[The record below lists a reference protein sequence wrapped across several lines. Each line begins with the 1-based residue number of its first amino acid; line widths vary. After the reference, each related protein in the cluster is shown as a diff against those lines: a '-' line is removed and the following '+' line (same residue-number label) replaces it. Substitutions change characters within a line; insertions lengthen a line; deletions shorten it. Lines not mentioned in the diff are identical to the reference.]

1 MTTITAMG
9 SMTKGTIAAV
19 LSNLLYSILFL
30 FGLFLQPLSGT
41 QVAAWRLVMMLMSL
55 VILVTLLKQWQHT
68 FDYLKTLKSPK
79 EWLIFLLP
87 TPILGAQMWLF
98 MWGPVNGLGLD
109 VTLGYFLY
117 PLVMIVIGRFFYHES
132 MSLLQWLATGF
143 AVLGIF
149 YEVVAHGSISWATM
163 FVCLG
168 YPPYYLMRR
177 KLAVP
182 PITGLLSDLVLL
194 LPIVI
199 AILIQSDG
207 LTMLS
212 AAPKLWYLLPL
223 LGIISTGAMSLTMSA
238 SRYLPVSLFGTL
250 CYLEPVFL
258 FIFSLTILS
267 AHAEESGS
275 TIMYAMLF
283 VALVLMVI
291 DGARGYLERKR
302 ANRLHGYHEPQ
313 IATFPPRRRIKKNRI
328 KGVLAAHR
336 FRKIKRYQQKINKI
350 EKKLERLGAGE
361 KTQ

>member
-1 MTTITAMG
+1 MTTITAMQP
-9 SMTKGTIAAV
+9 MTKGTIAAV
-19 LSNLLYSILFL
+19 LSNLLFSILFL
-30 FGLFLQPLSGT
+30 FGVFLQPLSGT
-41 QVAAWRLVMMLMSL
+41 QVAAWRMVMMLISL
-55 VILVTLLKQWQHT
+55 IILITLLKQWQHVA
-68 FDYLKTLKSPK
+68 DYLKTLKTPK
-79 EWLIFLLP
+79 DWLIFVLP
-87 TPILGAQMWLF
+87 TPILGAQIWLF

-143 AVLGIF
+143 AALGIL
-149 YEVVAHGSISWATM
+149 YDVLQHGSISWATL

-194 LPIVI
+194 LPVVI
-199 AILIQSDG
+199 AVLIQSNG
-207 LTMLS
+207 LATLM
-212 AAPKLWYLLPL
+212 AVPKLWYLLPL
-223 LGIISTGAMSLTMSA
+223 LGIISTGAMSLTMNA

-267 AHAEESGS
+267 AHTEEGGS
-275 TIMYAMLF
+275 IIMYGMLF
-283 VALVLMVI
+283 VALMLMVI
-291 DGARGYLERKR
+291 DGALGYLERKR
-302 ANRLHGYHEPQ
+302 SDRLHGYNEPQ
-313 IATFPPRRRIKKNRI
+313 IATFPPRRRIKKRRI

-336 FRKIKRYQQKINKI
+336 FRKVRRNQQKANKNS
-350 EKKLERLGAGE
+350 LS
-361 KTQ
+361 